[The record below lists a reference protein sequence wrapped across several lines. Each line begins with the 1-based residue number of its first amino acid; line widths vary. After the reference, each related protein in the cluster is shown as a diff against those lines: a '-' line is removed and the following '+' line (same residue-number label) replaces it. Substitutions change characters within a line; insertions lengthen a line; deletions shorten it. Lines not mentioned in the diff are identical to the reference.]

1 MDRQSTSSTDTCER
15 VLPYQLLLDRL
26 GEDRRYTVEEIL
38 DQVPELSWAQLFLA
52 IDSLSRRGNVE
63 LRRQEFTYTVRR
75 VTSSV
80 NGMGGADGEAH
91 RDHR

>member
-15 VLPYQLLLDRL
+15 VLPDQLILDRL
-26 GEDRRYTVEEIL
+26 GKDRYTVEEIL

-52 IDSLSRRGNVE
+52 IDSLSRRGDVE

-75 VTSSV
+75 VASSAH
-80 NGMGGADGEAH
+80 GMGGADGEAH
-91 RDHR
+91 HDY